1 MSVCKNMVYV
11 STSHDSHLCF
21 EVQKFY
27 PPQGETFRIT
37 QIFSDSRQRASLRHL
52 VYTVADTSDP
62 MRSGIQSEATIALVT
77 DKSASVSGLFQ
88 PIQSSNK
95 SAATTMFEACLPRS
109 VIRVQRGDIRPPWR
123 RVYHPDPTHTVPAG
137 VLNDDIIGACTDGTI
152 LSFTTLNGPALH
164 LLRLLQNLIE
174 AKQKRDPALR
184 FSIAQKTSGH
194 IYNLLQN
201 GAEGPQEV
209 SIKAR
214 EVDPEVQSRG
224 PAAPRFRHV
233 DGDMLSR
240 FLERDGD
247 LRSLVEGGCEDDV
260 RKLFLEKV
268 RTMFAGENGER
279 GEEQLVKG
287 AEAWVKEVLT
297 PLL

>member
-1 MSVCKNMVYV
+1 MTVCKNMVYV

-21 EVQKFY
+21 EVKKVY
-27 PPQGETFRIT
+27 PPQGETFKIT

-52 VYTVADTSDP
+52 VYTVADTSEP
-62 MRSGIQSEATIALVT
+62 TRPGIQKEATIALVT
-77 DKSASVSGLFQ
+77 DKSASVSGLLQ
-88 PIQSSNK
+88 PLQSSSQ

-109 VIRVQRGDIRPPWR
+109 VIRIQRGDIRPPWR
-123 RVYHPDPTHTVPAG
+123 RAYHPDANHTVPAG
-137 VLNDDIIGACTDGTI
+137 ILNDDIIGACTDGTI
-152 LSFTTLNGPALH
+152 LSFATLNGPALH

-174 AKQKRDPALR
+174 AKKKRDPALR
-184 FSIAQKTSGH
+184 FSIAKKTGGH

-214 EVDPEVQSRG
+214 EVDPEVQSKG

-240 FLERDGD
+240 FFEQDGD
-247 LRSLVEGGCEDDV
+247 LRSLVEGGCDDDV
-260 RKLFLEKV
+260 WKLFLEKV
-268 RTMFAGENGER
+268 RAMFAGEDGER
-279 GEEQLVKG
+279 GEEQIVKG
-287 AEAWVKEVLT
+287 VEAWVKEILM